1 MAANIWE
8 ISTEFEFKNHFF
20 NLVDNLILRNIKI
33 RHFSLK
39 QIFATL
45 EPKIQDGR
53 RDWRNLKMVKIKKF
67 FLNLIFRR
75 QILSED
81 SQNLRSLRRKLWCSR
96 PEFEQYVTVKGSNLM
111 KKGPFSFGTFSY
123 NLWSV
128 KFYFVWGGTLYPW
141 SWLLCPKNWGKAFS
155 ISALQTVFV
164 SRNIPPLR
172 YN

>member
-1 MAANIWE
+1 MRDFPLNQYFGLQGPNPRWPP
-8 ISTEFEFKNHFF
+8 TFEKSQQGSNSKIIFL

-81 SQNLRSLRRKLWCSR
+81 SQNLRSFRRKLWCSR

-123 NLWSV
+123 NL
-128 KFYFVWGGTLYPW
+128 
-141 SWLLCPKNWGKAFS
+141 
-155 ISALQTVFV
+155 
-164 SRNIPPLR
+164 
-172 YN
+172 